1 MLAIKVIQS
10 LIMPSTF
17 IFIFIVLGF
26 IFLLKRNRWGKRFF
40 FLGILSYFIFSITP
54 VSDFL
59 LNSLEKNYTPLSIK
73 EISGADKIVLLLGGR
88 ESNILRGSEVLRIWH
103 LADRDMKVIISGTDP
118 IIATS
123 QEARA
128 VRNFFTHRGIKEED
142 IIIEGK
148 SRNTMENVRNVQK
161 IVGQE
166 PFFLV
171 TSAYHMDRSLS
182 EFRKTGAN
190 PLPAPADFKR
200 KIYPTYNFFDFI
212 PNAYSLRNADIAF
225 HEHIGRVYYRVLFL
239 MGI

>member
-17 IFIFIVLGF
+17 IFIFIVFGF
-26 IFLLKRNRWGKRFF
+26 ILLLKKRVWGKRLFV
-40 FLGILSYFIFSITP
+40 LGIFFYFIFSITP

-59 LNSLEKNYTPLSIK
+59 LNSLEKSYTPLSAE
-73 EISGADKIVLLLGGR
+73 EIPRANKIVLLLGGR
-88 ESNILRGSEVLRIWH
+88 ESNVLRGSEVLRIWH
-103 LADRDMKVIISGTDP
+103 LADEEMKVIISGTDP
-118 IIATS
+118 LVPTS
-123 QEARA
+123 EEAQA
-128 VRNFFTHRGIKEED
+128 VRNFFAHRGIKEED
-142 IIIEGK
+142 IIIEGR

-200 KIYPTYNFFDFI
+200 KIYPTYTFFDFV

-225 HEHIGRVYYRVLFL
+225 HEHIGRFYYRIIFL
-239 MGI
+239 MGG